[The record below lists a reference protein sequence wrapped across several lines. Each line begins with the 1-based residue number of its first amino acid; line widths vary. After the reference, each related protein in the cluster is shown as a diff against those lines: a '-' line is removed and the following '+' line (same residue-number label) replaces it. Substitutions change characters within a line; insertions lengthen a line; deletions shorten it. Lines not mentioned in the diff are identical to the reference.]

1 MSAVAL
7 QSKCRSLRTELRTMK
22 YASLWNEKSIMSG
35 DPGMYLRLLHFIFI
49 EYSPQVKNWL
59 IESGYT
65 LQTATDLA
73 FVQQI
78 YKLLQN
84 SMNYRPKITVDNFF
98 KTKFALQKLNLSYD
112 VAKMIQE
119 KSKSLGP
126 IANSQNNTNI
136 SINNKEL

>member
-1 MSAVAL
+1 MSTVAL
-7 QSKCRSLRTELRTMK
+7 QSKCRALRTELRTMK

-59 IESGYT
+59 IENGYT

-126 IANSQNNTNI
+126 VANSANNTNI
-136 SINNKEL
+136 SLNYKEM

>member
-1 MSAVAL
+1 MSTVAL
-7 QSKCRSLRTELRTMK
+7 QSKCRALRTELRTMK
-22 YASLWNEKSIMSG
+22 YASIWNEKSIMSG

-59 IESGYT
+59 VESGYT

-119 KSKSLGP
+119 KSKSLVP
-126 IANSQNNTNI
+126 VVSTSNNTKI
-136 SINNKEL
+136 SLD

>member
-1 MSAVAL
+1 
-7 QSKCRSLRTELRTMK
+7 MK

-59 IESGYT
+59 IENGYT

-126 IANSQNNTNI
+126 VANSANNTNI
-136 SINNKEL
+136 SLNYKEM